1 MQREWNEAVFVIF
14 RASKYQYEKY
24 MYIYIMLNSFNL
36 DVKIFNSDY
45 RNFCV
50 YDSG

>member
-24 MYIYIMLNSFNL
+24 MYIYN
-36 DVKIFNSDY
+36 VKQFQFRRKNI
-45 RNFCV
+45 
-50 YDSG
+50 